1 MNFPKKNRRFFL
13 KSVAGAGLL
22 ASPLAKLAF
31 GATQPRAMPDSK
43 VGADFLRHNDI
54 PWALETRRSSF
65 GFGPITPES
74 HFFVRN
80 NLPMP
85 SAAIIQQRD
94 DWRMEVEG
102 VEQAGSI
109 TLRELKTMEMRTV
122 ATVMQCSG
130 NGRAFYPHHPS
141 GSQWGVGAAGCA
153 LWTGVS
159 VADVLERFG
168 GAQNGMPFVT
178 STGGETIPDGID
190 KDAVAVE
197 RSVPIDKALKDCML
211 VWEMNGAP
219 ISLAHGGPLRLIVPG
234 YFGVNNVKWVK
245 RLAATNEESAAKIQQ
260 SGYRLRE
267 IGQDGSPEHP
277 SMYRMPVKS
286 WINGPGADDEPVLA
300 GKQMLYGV
308 AFSGERGIKRIDV
321 SVDEGEHWQQAEF
334 VGPDLGVN
342 AWRAF
347 QYPVELS
354 LGEHRVFCRAQD
366 GEGEWQPRE
375 RVENQR
381 GYGHNGW
388 LDHGLTIKAL
398 AELPVAPAF
407 VEPVAQKSMQVVPVS
422 NKPKELSATA
432 QRGRDIFLNGVQPG
446 CGVCHALEDSG
457 AQGAVGPNLD
467 QLHPSLA
474 NVKQAVTQGV
484 GIMPAFGSQLSSQEI
499 DALSAYVFEASR

>member
-1 MNFPKKNRRFFL
+1 M
-13 KSVAGAGLL
+13 
-22 ASPLAKLAF
+22 
-31 GATQPRAMPDSK
+31 
-43 VGADFLRHNDI
+43 
-54 PWALETRRSSF
+54 
-65 GFGPITPES
+65 
-74 HFFVRN
+74 
-80 NLPMP
+80 
-85 SAAIIQQRD
+85 
-94 DWRMEVEG
+94 
-102 VEQAGSI
+102 
-109 TLRELKTMEMRTV
+109 
-122 ATVMQCSG
+122 
-130 NGRAFYPHHPS
+130 
-141 GSQWGVGAAGCA
+141 
-153 LWTGVS
+153 S

-168 GAQNGMPFVT
+168 GAQSGMPFVT
-178 STGGETIPDGID
+178 STGGETIPAGIV

-245 RLAATNEESAAKIQQ
+245 RVAATSGESAAKIQQ

-267 IGQDGSPEHP
+267 IGEDGSPEHP

-300 GKQMLYGV
+300 GKQLVYGV
-308 AFSGERGIKRIDV
+308 AFSGERGIKRVEV
-321 SVDEGEHWQQAEF
+321 SLDEGVHWQRAEF

-347 QYPVELS
+347 QYPVELAV
-354 LGEHRVFCRAQD
+354 GEHRAFCRAQD
-366 GEGEWQPRE
+366 GEGEWQPRD

-407 VEPVAQKSMQVVPVS
+407 VEPVVQKSMQAVPVS
-422 NKPKELSATA
+422 SKPNELSAAA

-446 CGVCHALEDSG
+446 CGVCHALDDAG
-457 AQGAVGPNLD
+457 VQGAVGPNLD

-474 NVKQAVTQGV
+474 NIKQAVSQGV
-484 GIMPAFGSQLSSQEI
+484 GIMPAFGSQLNSQEI
-499 DALSAYVFEASR
+499 DALATYVFEASRELLRTR